1 MILKLKKKKFLLKK
15 FIFFKRL
22 DIEKVLVSKNISS
35 VEKYCKYFIGY
46 LHNYFKVKPLH
57 IMLPKTS
64 PYLKSY
70 DSQTKWIDFLIE
82 KNDLLEKYN
91 TIWDK
96 VSADIK
102 KELDSESVYDK
113 KILKI
118 KIKFEVNEVINFLEN
133 EITKVDSDH
142 TCLAVISLDS
152 AFKKANNDSLSDF
165 SYDECDK
172 LELVLF

>member
-1 MILKLKKKKFLLKK
+1 MTKEISMFGDIETEKKEISTRKVHF
-15 FIFFKRL
+15 FFKRL

-35 VEKYCKYFIGY
+35 VEKYCKYF
-46 LHNYFKVKPLH
+46 KPLH
-57 IMLPKTS
+57 IMFPKTS

-70 DSQTKWIDFLIE
+70 NSQTKWTDFLIE

-152 AFKKANNDSLSDF
+152 VFKKANSDSLSDF